1 MNEMRMKCADARAA
15 MLEAELDEL
24 RGMGSTPL
32 AQHVASCADCAS
44 YAQKILRSYGAL
56 GSGLAQMSTQTAA
69 VPVIPIRSRKRNA
82 QKWLPLPLAAAAI
95 LALLLLRTEQEE
107 LPNVDALARM
117 TFKDTPLVTPPA
129 GKQAMVMERNE
140 MTIVWLYEQEKP

>member
-1 MNEMRMKCADARAA
+1 MKCADVQAA

-24 RGMGSTPL
+24 RGAGSTPI
-32 AQHVASCADCAS
+32 AKHVASCADCAS
-44 YAQKILRSYGAL
+44 YAQRILRSYGAL
-56 GSGLAQMSTQTAA
+56 ASGLEQMSTQPAA
-69 VPVIPIRSRKRNA
+69 APVIPMRSRKRNA

-95 LALLLLRTEQEE
+95 LALLLVRTERDE

-117 TFKDTPLVTPPA
+117 TFRDTPLVTPPA
-129 GKQAMVMERNE
+129 GKQALVMERNE

>member
-1 MNEMRMKCADARAA
+1 

-24 RGMGSTPL
+24 RGTGSTPL
-32 AQHVASCADCAS
+32 AKHVASCADCS
-44 YAQKILRSYGAL
+44 NYAQKILRSYGAMA
-56 GSGLAQMSTQTAA
+56 SGLEQMSTQTAA
-69 VPVIPIRSRKRNA
+69 APVIPMRSRKRNA

-95 LALLLLRTEQEE
+95 LALLLVRTEQDE

-117 TFKDTPLVTPPA
+117 TFKDSPLVTPPA
-129 GKQAMVMERNE
+129 GKQAVVMERNE